1 MIDDLR
7 RDENGWRRRMEDRLD
22 DVIGQVKEHV
32 ASCGADNVH
41 AREWRENATKAFAE
55 IKLQLTAIATGHAVE
70 EGKRKGAAWAF
81 GVMGSAAMIAGA
93 LIGWM
98 AAHFTGLIFHP

>member
-1 MIDDLR
+1 
-7 RDENGWRRRMEDRLD
+7 MEDRLD
-22 DVIGQVKEHV
+22 DVIGQVKEHI
-32 ASCGADNVH
+32 ASCSADNVH
-41 AREWRENATKAFAE
+41 AREWRDAATKAFTE
-55 IKLQLTAIATGHAVE
+55 IKSQLTSIATGRAID

-81 GVMGSAAMIAGA
+81 GVMGSTAMIAGA